1 MVNTL
6 MRWNPFSEV
15 RRLQEEMN
23 RLFDGSFGEQEL
35 GSVGWAPPVDIEETA
50 DGLRVTAELPGM
62 KKEDINVEFENGL
75 LTIRGQR
82 TRESKTEE
90 KNFHRV
96 ERSYGSFVRSFRLP
110 STVNAEQI
118 AASYADGVLTL
129 EMPKVEAAKARR
141 IEIGEERKALE
152 AEMARK

>member
-35 GSVGWAPPVDIEETA
+35 GSVGWIPPVDIEETA

-118 AASYADGVLTL
+118 SASYADGVLTL